1 MFETTAKNV
10 KGTGDCPFLKKPDRT
25 LIECLKHLCKKILII
40 IKRSSLLVLFHE
52 KVSSITDVEVGE
64 DQSHLDEGD
73 KERFD
78 VVDLLDG
85 LLDEAR

>member
-1 MFETTAKNV
+1 M
-10 KGTGDCPFLKKPDRT
+10 
-25 LIECLKHLCKKILII
+25 II